1 MINSV
6 CGYGSTGRI
15 CTGIQNVLK
24 NDGHDSLIC
33 YGRGRAPSNC
43 KSYRI
48 GSEIDITVHGLLS
61 RFNDKHGLYSSQA
74 TKALIAKI
82 KSYSPDIINLHN
94 IHGYY
99 LNYKLLF
106 EFLAEYDRPVV
117 WTLHDCW
124 SFTGQCAHFYNNQCD
139 KWLTGCND
147 CGFKSSYPKT
157 VGFSRSAKNFELKK
171 KLFTSV
177 NKLTFVSPSKWL
189 AQLAKRS
196 FLGKYDVRVINNGI
210 DLDTFKPTDSD
221 FRKKYGLE
229 NKMVILGVSN
239 AWGHL
244 KGLDTFN
251 RLSEML
257 DESFKIVLV
266 GVTSKNRKYVSDNII
281 TINKTA
287 NVRELAEIYSSA
299 DVYLNPT
306 LQDNFPTVNIEAL
319 ACGTPV
325 ITYNSGGSGE
335 MITDKN
341 GIIVE
346 RGDFDGLFETVS
358 GFKKIGINRSDCVSS
373 AAKYDQTMKFK
384 QYKELYDEL
393 FEER

>member
-1 MINSV
+1 M
-6 CGYGSTGRI
+6 
-15 CTGIQNVLK
+15 
-24 NDGHDSLIC
+24 
-33 YGRGRAPSNC
+33 
-43 KSYRI
+43 
-48 GSEIDITVHGLLS
+48 
-61 RFNDKHGLYSSQA
+61 
-74 TKALIAKI
+74 
-82 KSYSPDIINLHN
+82 
-94 IHGYY
+94 
-99 LNYKLLF
+99 
-106 EFLAEYDRPVV
+106 
-117 WTLHDCW
+117 
-124 SFTGQCAHFYNNQCD
+124 
-139 KWLTGCND
+139 
-147 CGFKSSYPKT
+147 
-157 VGFSRSAKNFELKK
+157 
-171 KLFTSV
+171 
-177 NKLTFVSPSKWL
+177 
-189 AQLAKRS
+189 
-196 FLGKYDVRVINNGI
+196 GKYDVRVINNGI